1 MLKRCSKSVFSLP
14 GTAWLPGALRR
25 HRFPVCDRAK
35 RLRGEG
41 QEICRLINEAL
52 AGYLQETYRV
62 TPRFILEYEK
72 LYSRF
77 FLPPLRGGG
86 ENNRKGRAKG
96 YAGLIA
102 SSRSEPIPDDEEI
115 HSRIEI
121 KGMEAVRRDWT
132 DLAQEFQIGLLE
144 RLFRRRP
151 LPVFQP
157 YIKEILDSLSAGALD
172 EKLVYRKALRKPL
185 SAYTRSR
192 PPHVK
197 AAALLEP
204 GEQRGLIRYLITKKG
219 PRYEGLP
226 DPFL

>member
-1 MLKRCSKSVFSLP
+1 M
-14 GTAWLPGALRR
+14 
-25 HRFPVCDRAK
+25 
-35 RLRGEG
+35 
-41 QEICRLINEAL
+41 
-52 AGYLQETYRV
+52 

-77 FLPPLRGGG
+77 FLPPLRDGG

-157 YIKEILDSLSAGALD
+157 YIKEVLDSLSAGALD

-219 PRYEGLP
+219 PQPLGRVTSDIDYDHYVEKQLKPIAATFTEVLNTDLEHLFNIKGQLWLFEGTP
-226 DPFL
+226 GAK